1 MKALII
7 FFLESN
13 KCEIEQQIYNSSLKE
28 IENEMIEIVAENN
41 TKKVKSIIEES
52 KSSDGGFSQL
62 LYWKLKRKL
71 IGKDIDPPSAKV
83 DKNGALVTSQNM
95 LNELY
100 LNTYI
105 ERLSPNEESEEIGDI
120 LKLKNELWKIRS
132 RLMRDNK
139 TEKWSHNPEFKSFVT
154 MKSGIDS
161 KFPYKDNSTIPK
173 FCI

>member
-1 MKALII
+1 MALII
-7 FFLESN
+7 SFLESN
-13 KCEIEQQIYNSSLKE
+13 KCEIAKQICNSSLKE
-28 IENEMIEIVAENN
+28 IENDMIEIVAEKN

-52 KSSDGGFSQL
+52 KSSNGGFSQL

-95 LNELY
+95 LKELY

-120 LKLKNELWKIRS
+120 IKLKN
-132 RLMRDNK
+132 
-139 TEKWSHNPEFKSFVT
+139 
-154 MKSGIDS
+154 
-161 KFPYKDNSTIPK
+161 
-173 FCI
+173 